1 MKIIRIEV
9 SPEVQHDG
17 IINAGVMF
25 EHNATELEFALDGQ
39 YIQQDYKYY
48 IEFAMPSG
56 VARSD
61 YLEPD
66 ENGVI
71 TFLLPDTVTSQ
82 MSVLCYFNIIKID
95 EETYDTQLV
104 IKPIQL
110 RLSFESVASTDEAL
124 AREYS
129 FSVNALLQAIK
140 NGDFSGEVADGS
152 ITNAKLAD
160 GAVGVEKLDSDIQ
173 EFVNDVA
180 SFLSLMVEKAELTD
194 NKSQTLL
201 PDNTGNKYPTVNA
214 VRSFLSENIGAFYRP
229 QLIKDITLE
238 NSVNE
243 FLVDAL
249 PNSDSFECRE
259 LFVQLD
265 APAAESENAV
275 KFYVRSGENIWQN
288 IAGQTNDLK
297 IYTTASNHTF
307 MSVHYTQYE
316 EKFWKCEYGFS
327 GLSATFSF
335 DGVAPCFALKTS
347 SGNASDFNA
356 DGITGLKIAG
366 TLPAG
371 TKIKV
376 WGTVKNN
383 A

>member
-1 MKIIRIEV
+1 MKTIRIEV

-104 IKPIQL
+104 IKPLQL

-160 GAVGVEKLDSDIQ
+160 GAVSFEKFDETLN
-173 EFVNDVA
+173 ET
-180 SFLSLMVEKAELTD
+180 FLSIEKYLGMLIQNAEMHT
-194 NKSQTLL
+194 NKSNTLQ
-201 PDNTGNKYPTVNA
+201 PRQDNSKYPTVNA
-214 VRSFLSENIGAFYRP
+214 VRNFLIENIGAF
-229 QLIKDITLE
+229 
-238 NSVNE
+238 
-243 FLVDAL
+243 
-249 PNSDSFECRE
+249 
-259 LFVQLD
+259 
-265 APAAESENAV
+265 
-275 KFYVRSGENIWQN
+275 
-288 IAGQTNDLK
+288 
-297 IYTTASNHTF
+297 
-307 MSVHYTQYE
+307 
-316 EKFWKCEYGFS
+316 
-327 GLSATFSF
+327 
-335 DGVAPCFALKTS
+335 
-347 SGNASDFNA
+347 
-356 DGITGLKIAG
+356 
-366 TLPAG
+366 
-371 TKIKV
+371 
-376 WGTVKNN
+376 
-383 A
+383 

>member
-1 MKIIRIEV
+1 MKTIRIEV
-9 SPEVQHDG
+9 SPEVQHDE

-71 TFLLPDTVTSQ
+71 IFLLPDTVTSQ

-104 IKPIQL
+104 IKPLQL

-160 GAVGVEKLDSDIQ
+160 GAVSFEKFDEPLN
-173 EFVNDVA
+173 ET
-180 SFLSLMVEKAELTD
+180 FLSIEEYLGMLIQNSEMHT
-194 NKSQTLL
+194 NKSNTLQ
-201 PDNTGNKYPTVNA
+201 PRQDNSKYPTVNA
-214 VRSFLSENIGAFYRP
+214 VRNFLIENIGAFYRP

-243 FLVDAL
+243 FLIDAL
-249 PNSDSFECRE
+249 PSTEAFECRE

-265 APAAESENAV
+265 APAAESESAV
-275 KFYVRSGENIWQN
+275 KFYVRSREDTWQN
-288 IAGQTNDLK
+288 IAGQMNDLK
-297 IYTTASNHTF
+297 IYTTASKHTF
-307 MSVHYTQYE
+307 MSMHYSQYE
-316 EKFWKCEYGFS
+316 DRFWKCEYGIA
-327 GLSATFSF
+327 GLSTAYSF
-335 DGVAPCFALKTS
+335 DGLVPCFALKTS
-347 SGNASDFNA
+347 SGNSSDFNT
-356 DGITGLKIAG
+356 DGVTAFRINGN
-366 TLPAG
+366 LPAG
-371 TKIKV
+371 TKIRL
-376 WGTVKNN
+376 WGMVKKN

>member
-1 MKIIRIEV
+1 MKTIRIEV

-104 IKPIQL
+104 IKPLQL

-160 GAVGVEKLDSDIQ
+160 GAVGIEKLDSDIQ

-229 QLIKDITLE
+229 QLLKEITLE
-238 NSVNE
+238 NAVSD

-249 PNSDSFECRE
+249 PSTEAFECRE

-275 KFYVRSGENIWQN
+275 KFYVRSGENTWQN

-297 IYTTASNHTF
+297 IYAAASKHTF

-335 DGVAPCFALKTS
+335 DGMAPCFALKTS

>member
-1 MKIIRIEV
+1 MKTIRIEV

-104 IKPIQL
+104 IKPLQL

-152 ITNAKLAD
+152 LKLYGVNND
-160 GAVGVEKLDSDIQ
+160 GATTPKSFTIKTAAAGKVAK
-173 EFVNDVA
+173 VN
-180 SFLSLMVEKAELTD
+180 
-194 NKSQTLL
+194 
-201 PDNTGNKYPTVNA
+201 
-214 VRSFLSENIGAFYRP
+214 
-229 QLIKDITLE
+229 
-238 NSVNE
+238 
-243 FLVDAL
+243 
-249 PNSDSFECRE
+249 
-259 LFVQLD
+259 
-265 APAAESENAV
+265 
-275 KFYVRSGENIWQN
+275 
-288 IAGQTNDLK
+288 
-297 IYTTASNHTF
+297 IY
-307 MSVHYTQYE
+307 E
-316 EKFWKCEYGFS
+316 
-327 GLSATFSF
+327 
-335 DGVAPCFALKTS
+335 
-347 SGNASDFNA
+347 
-356 DGITGLKIAG
+356 
-366 TLPAG
+366 
-371 TKIKV
+371 
-376 WGTVKNN
+376 
-383 A
+383 